1 MERLKCQIRT
11 MQPEDEGMLLFLAEA
26 SLRPLA
32 AASGHGERYRSDQ
45 LVDLLE
51 SADVFV
57 AESAQEVAGFAAVT
71 QEGADLLIECLCINP
86 AFEAR
91 AVAHQLL
98 AWIEGLAFNRNVA
111 RLQALVPTDDT
122 RAEHLYKDHDFVP
135 APALDR
141 PEMIVMEKRLPEP

>member
-11 MQPEDEGMLLFLAEA
+11 MQTEDEGMLLFLAEE

-57 AESAQEVAGFAAVT
+57 AESSEEVAGFAAVT
-71 QEGADLLIECLCINP
+71 QEGGDLLIECLCINP

-98 AWIEGLAFNRNVA
+98 AWIEGLAFNRNAA
-111 RLQALVPTDDT
+111 RLQALVPAGDT
-122 RAEHLYKDHDFVP
+122 PAEHLYRGHDFVP

>member
-1 MERLKCQIRT
+1 MERLKCEIRT
-11 MQPEDEGMLLFLAEA
+11 MRAEDEGMLLLLAEE

-32 AASGHGERYRSDQ
+32 AASGHDERYRADQ
-45 LVDLLE
+45 LADLLE

-57 AESAQEVAGFAAVT
+57 AENAQQVAGFVAVT
-71 QEGADLLIECLCINP
+71 QEGGDLLIECLCINP

-98 AWIEGLAFNRNVA
+98 DWIEGLAFNRNAA
-111 RLQALVPTDDT
+111 RLQALVPAQDT
-122 RAEHLYKDHDFVP
+122 RAEHLYKGHDFVP